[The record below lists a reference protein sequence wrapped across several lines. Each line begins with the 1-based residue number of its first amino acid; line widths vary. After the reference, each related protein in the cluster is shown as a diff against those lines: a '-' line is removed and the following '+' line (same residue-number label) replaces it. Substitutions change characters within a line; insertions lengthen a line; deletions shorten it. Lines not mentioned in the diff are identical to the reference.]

1 MDRPEPLIFNCRKE
15 KTSRVLLVVTYSRAA
30 RQTLRN
36 VCNGHEDAVVQRFG
50 RAALLEPTELG
61 AFLALRLRAKHDGDV
76 QVERT
81 APFNEFADVPS
92 AVREAATAYED
103 REHPSTPYAKFA
115 AGSDHPDVESMRD
128 AEL

>member
-1 MDRPEPLIFNCRKE
+1 M
-15 KTSRVLLVVTYSRAA
+15 LLVVTYSQAA

-36 VCNGHEDAVVQRFG
+36 VCNGHEETVVQRFG
-50 RAALLEPTELG
+50 RAALLEATELG

-81 APFNEFADVPS
+81 APFNEFDDVPE
-92 AVREAATAYED
+92 AVREAAAAYED
-103 REHPSTPYAKFA
+103 REWPSTPYAKFA
-115 AGSDHPDVESMRD
+115 VDSDHPDADAMRD